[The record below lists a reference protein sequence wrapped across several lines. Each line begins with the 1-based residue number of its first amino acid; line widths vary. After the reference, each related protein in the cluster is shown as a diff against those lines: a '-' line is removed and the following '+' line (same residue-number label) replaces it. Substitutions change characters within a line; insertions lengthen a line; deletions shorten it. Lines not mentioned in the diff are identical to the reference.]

1 MCKYTLKIVQR
12 DITLLTCDEIYGAAV
27 DTMSIFVKECCTT
40 IKTILKLLLLEK
52 PNSDNKGDCS
62 KLWNFEWNTL
72 HIWSYGQQPH
82 IDH

>member
-1 MCKYTLKIVQR
+1 
-12 DITLLTCDEIYGAAV
+12 
-27 DTMSIFVKECCTT
+27 
-40 IKTILKLLLLEK
+40 LKLLLLEK